1 MPAGAKANLRREM
14 LAARRAV
21 PDALRRAESRQL
33 CAHLGA
39 VVGDARTV
47 CAYLPVG
54 SEPGSPEML
63 DILSNLCATVL
74 LPVVRTGPDGAHLP
88 LNWGRYERG
97 RLIPGPFG
105 LREPA
110 EPWLPADAVARAEVV
125 LVPAVAVDRRGIRLG
140 RGGGF
145 YDRSLPMCAPGT
157 RLVAVV
163 RDCEILDEVPGDP
176 HDVPMTHALTP
187 GGGLIPLARPSPGRE
202 CRSPD
207 GGSST

>member
-1 MPAGAKANLRREM
+1 MSAGTKANLRREL

-21 PDALRRAESRQL
+21 PEALRRTESEQL
-33 CAHLGA
+33 CTHLGRA
-39 VVGDARTV
+39 VEGARTV

-63 DILSNLCATVL
+63 DVLSGLCATVL

-88 LNWGRYERG
+88 LQWGRYERG
-97 RLIPGPFG
+97 RLVAGPFG

-110 EPWLPADAVARAEVV
+110 EPWLPAAAVARAQVV
-125 LVPAVAVDRRGIRLG
+125 LVPAVAVDRRGVRLG

-145 YDRSLPMCAPGT
+145 YDRSLPMCAAGT

-163 RDCEILDEVPGDP
+163 RDCEILDEVPRDP
-176 HDVPMTHALTP
+176 HDVAMTHALTP
-187 GGGLIPLARPSPGRE
+187 GRGLIQLGAG
-202 CRSPD
+202 RSPD
-207 GGSST
+207 GGAGT